1 MAASGVE
8 PLGKDVFLRLLTTQ
22 LKHQDPLEPM
32 DGTEFVTQLAQ
43 FTQLEQTTSMNERL
57 KELVAGNTALNQY
70 GVANLIGKEV
80 KVAGGAV
87 SLAEGGSPELSYRL
101 EGDAAEVTIQVSDGE
116 GKIVRSLQAG
126 QQASGMQSL
135 HWDGRDQNGN
145 ALPAGAY
152 QFEVAARDV
161 EGGPVLSQQFSQGT
175 VSRVLYEGGLSYLTV
190 NGEKVP
196 AANVVSVSHP

>member
-1 MAASGVE
+1 MAATGVE

-57 KELVAGNTALNQY
+57 QELVEGNTALNHY
-70 GVANLIGKEV
+70 GVTGLIGKEV

-87 SLAEGGSPELSYRL
+87 SLAEGGSSELSYRL
-101 EGDAAEVTIQVSDGE
+101 EGDANDVTIQVSDAAG
-116 GKIVRSLQAG
+116 GIVRSLTAG
-126 QQASGMQSL
+126 QQGSGMQSL

-145 ALPAGAY
+145 ALPAGTY
-152 QFEVAARDV
+152 QFEISARDAD
-161 EGGPVLSQQFSQGT
+161 GGPVLSQQYSQGI
-175 VSRVLYEGGLSYLTV
+175 VSRVRYEEGVSYLMV

-196 AANVVSVSHP
+196 AANVLSVK